1 VDVGTGDGLFVYRSA
16 QRHPRTLFIGIDAN
30 RRPLEKI
37 SEKIHRRPDKGGLP
51 NLLFVQASVEDLPA
65 EIDAIAA
72 EVFVQFPWGSLL
84 RGVAAGDKS
93 VLCNLRRICLPEARL
108 HITIGIDPQRDRR
121 EWERLDLPPL
131 STDHVRQVL
140 SDRYRNAGF
149 RIIEIEEVSKSNRA
163 EFQTSWAK
171 RLATGSGRSFLRIE
185 AEAGDAFY
193 GKPEAYR
200 TEGGKVRR

>member
-16 QRHPRTLFIGIDAN
+16 QRAPHTFFIGIDAN

-37 SEKIHRRPDKGGLP
+37 SEKIHRRSDKGGLP
-51 NLLFVQASVEDLPA
+51 NVLFVQASIEDLPA
-65 EIDAIAA
+65 ELDAIAA

-84 RGVAAGDKS
+84 RGVAGGDES

-131 STDHVRQVL
+131 STDHVRKVL

-185 AEAGDAFY
+185 AEAGDAFH
-193 GKPEAYR
+193 GNA
-200 TEGGKVRR
+200 